1 MKLSAGFAV
10 IPKALSIS
18 LVMATMMGSSSLVSV
33 SAQAENLDSSVMKS
47 MPKLEALYTHLHQ
60 YPELSYQEKNTS
72 ARMAKELKN
81 LGFEVTDNFG
91 GYGVVG
97 IYKNG
102 TGPVVMIRADID
114 GLPIIEQTGKSYA
127 SKVTTVDEHNNT
139 VGIMHGCGHDIHMTS
154 FIGAAEQLMKHKSDW
169 KGTLM
174 MVAQPAEEVGGGAK
188 AMLKQ
193 GLFRKFPTPDSVIGL
208 HVSAGIP
215 AGKVGVVSGY
225 ALANV
230 DSVDIS
236 IKGKSGHGAY
246 PHLTIDPVVLAART
260 VLALQTIPSREVSP
274 LEPNV
279 VTIGSIH
286 GGSKHNI
293 ISNEVKLQLTLRSY
307 NPEVR
312 EQQIAAI
319 KRITKGIAISAGLPE
334 ELMPEVY
341 VHDDETIP
349 STYNEPQLAAKV
361 QASIETELG
370 KHNVVIAPPVMAG
383 EDFGLYG
390 RTEQNVPI
398 TLFWLGAVEPA
409 AYQASLDSGEA
420 LPSLH
425 SSLFA
430 PDYPLTI
437 KTGVRA
443 MTRTAIDLFNQKQ

>member
-1 MKLSAGFAV
+1 MRFSARFAA
-10 IPKALSIS
+10 IPTALSIS
-18 LVMATMMGSSSLVSV
+18 LALATIINTNSLYAEELEVSV
-33 SAQAENLDSSVMKS
+33 NKA
-47 MPKLEALYTHLHQ
+47 MPQLEALYTHLHQ
-60 YPELSYQEKNTS
+60 NPELSYQEKNTS
-72 ARMAKELKN
+72 QRMAKELTK
-81 LGFEVTDNFG
+81 LGFEVTDKYG
-91 GYGVVG
+91 GFGVVG

-102 TGPVVMIRADID
+102 AGPTVMIRADID
-114 GLPIIEQTGKSYA
+114 GLPIIEQTGKPYA
-127 SKVTTVDEHNNT
+127 STVTTLDAHNNT

-154 FIGAAEQLMKHKSDW
+154 MIGAAEQLMQHKSEW
-169 KGTLM
+169 QGTLM
-174 MVAQPAEEVGGGAK
+174 MVAQPAEEMGGGAK

-193 GLFRKFPTPDSVIGL
+193 GLFSEFPTPDSVIGL
-208 HVSAGIP
+208 HVSASIP
-215 AGKVGVVSGY
+215 AGKVGSISGY

-230 DSVDIS
+230 DSVDIT
-236 IKGKSGHGAY
+236 IKGKGGHGAY

-279 VTIGSIH
+279 VTVGSIH

-319 KRITKGIAISAGLPE
+319 KRITKGIAMSAGLPD
-334 ELMPEVY
+334 ELMPVVY
-341 VHDDETIP
+341 VHEDEKIP
-349 STYNEPQLAAKV
+349 STYNNPELAAAVK
-361 QASIETELG
+361 ASIETEIG
-370 KHNVVIAPPVMAG
+370 KDNVVLAPQVMAG

-390 RTEQNVPI
+390 RTDQNVPI

-409 AYQASLDSGEA
+409 KYQASIASGDS

-425 SSLFA
+425 SSKFA

-437 KTGVRA
+437 NTGVRA
-443 MTRTAIDLFNQKQ
+443 MTRAAMDLFNNDK

>member
-1 MKLSAGFAV
+1 MTLSARLTA
-10 IPKALSIS
+10 IPTALSIS
-18 LVMATMMGSSSLVSV
+18 LALAATITTTSLRAVDLDDSV
-33 SAQAENLDSSVMKS
+33 TKALPQ
-47 MPKLEALYTHLHQ
+47 LEQLYTHLHQ
-60 YPELSYQEKNTS
+60 HPELSYQEKNTS
-72 ARMAKELKN
+72 ARMAKELRQ
-81 LGFEVTDNFG
+81 LGFEVTDNYG

-97 IYKNG
+97 IFKNG
-102 TGPVVMIRADID
+102 DGPTVMIRADID
-114 GLPIIEQTGKSYA
+114 ALPIIEQTGKAYA
-127 SKVTTVDEHNNT
+127 STVTTQDAHNNT

-154 FIGAAEQLMKHKSDW
+154 MIGAAEQLMLHKSAW
-169 KGTLM
+169 QGTLM
-174 MVAQPAEEVGGGAK
+174 MVAQPAEEMGGGAK

-193 GLFRKFPTPDSVIGL
+193 GLFSEFPTPDKVLGL
-208 HVSAGIP
+208 HVSASIP
-215 AGKVGVVSGY
+215 AGKVGSISGY

-236 IKGKSGHGAY
+236 IKGKGGHGAY

-279 VTIGSIH
+279 VTVGSIH

-319 KRITKGIAISAGLPE
+319 KRITKGIAISAGLPD

-341 VHDDETIP
+341 VHEDEKIP
-349 STYNEPQLAAKV
+349 STYNAPALAAQVK
-361 QASIETELG
+361 ASIEAELG
-370 KHNVVIAPPVMAG
+370 KDNVVLAPQVMAG

-390 RTEQNVPI
+390 RTEQNIPI
-398 TLFWLGAVEPA
+398 TLFWLGAVEPSV
-409 AYQASLDSGEA
+409 YQASIDSGDS

-425 SSLFA
+425 SSKFA

-437 KTGVRA
+437 STGVRA
-443 MTRTAIDLFNQKQ
+443 MTRAAMDLFNSSK